1 MQTSCSDALQES
13 KKSAIYKMREDFGKG
28 GANQVEKKVPASSPG
43 KLGASKPKSDMRD
56 ASTKRQRFT
65 DGESDPKEQSQA
77 SGVNNSL
84 GLDKSGA
91 VVNAKADADDQHLPL
106 LKRSRV
112 RVEKLLSSEDRLLE
126 GKQKHFTPGRS
137 SLDVVS
143 SEKDSPRDGKSR
155 ERGTSLP
162 PKADKDRMRKAAF
175 DGEAALPP
183 SKRRHRALEAMSA
196 CEAEAAT
203 ASATQPRE
211 SAAEPEAF
219 SDPVGL
225 VEPTG
230 ADLSETPKRESK
242 SPKSRVQGTNIGS
255 TVMSESL
262 LESMDGAKLQ
272 KPESGVENMGNHERL
287 ETKKSHP
294 FKDAQA
300 TSASPNKLGGVEDL
314 NKVHSIKSEVKGK
327 NPKSKA
333 STPFKDPG
341 SVLSNSPSLHG
352 KSDAEVMP
360 SKGYASPAP
369 AKSILEPGT
378 EKRKG
383 HLTTSDSGKLGTPT
397 SGGQDT
403 FLSLGK
409 PTSED
414 SSIKNA

>member
-1 MQTSCSDALQES
+1 MRCSYALQES
-13 KKSAIYKMREDFGKG
+13 KKSAIYKRREGSGKG
-28 GANQVEKKVPASSPG
+28 SANQAEKKVPASSPG
-43 KLGASKPKSDMRD
+43 KSGALKPKSDVRD
-56 ASTKRQRFT
+56 ASTKRRRFAE
-65 DGESDPKEQSQA
+65 GESDPKEQ

-91 VVNAKADADDQHLPL
+91 MVNAKADADDQHLPL

-112 RVEKLLSSEDRLLE
+112 REEKLSSSEDRLLE
-126 GKQKHFTPGRS
+126 GKQKHYTPGRT

-203 ASATQPRE
+203 ASAGQPRE
-211 SAAEPEAF
+211 SAEPEAF

-230 ADLSETPKRESK
+230 AVLSETPKREGK
-242 SPKSRVQGTNIGS
+242 SPKSRMQGTNIGS

-262 LESMDGAKLQ
+262 LESTDGAKLQ
-272 KPESGVENMGNHERL
+272 KSESGVENMGNHERI
-287 ETKKSHP
+287 ETKRPHP

-300 TSASPNKLGGVEDL
+300 AAASPNKLGVVEDL

-327 NPKSKA
+327 NPKSKT

-341 SVLSNSPSLHG
+341 SVLSNSPALHG
-352 KSDAEVMP
+352 KSDAEGMP

-369 AKSILEPGT
+369 AKSNLEPGT